1 MTVFEALTTSLV
13 VANTAAMAFE
23 HHGMSPASA
32 AFLESLNFVFVIA
45 FAAELLVK
53 LAGLGL
59 KEYFA
64 DTFNWFDFVIVL
76 VGVAELLFALGG
88 GAGAGALRAF
98 RLVRVL
104 RAAKVF
110 KSSRR
115 ARAFSEKLVLDVAA
129 ARDLACVAL
138 VFVFVFA
145 ILGMHIFGGAAPF
158 GGRPFGNHFDD
169 VFSASVAV
177 FEMLTASQ
185 WHDAAWRG
193 MDAAGPAAALYFAA
207 WMCVGHFLF
216 LDVLLAM
223 LAFNFARETSD
234 ERREREARDAA
245 GVGPGARDALARGRR
260 RERGRRPPAG
270 VLDAAG
276 GEVVAARMRRRGARE
291 FAKEVSRMKT
301 WLRQTDQAHFDD
313 SGGEEEDPGE
323 LLLLAEK
330 SRAGSSS
337 GGVLGA
343 FGGDAE
349 DFKTSKRSRGGS
361 RTPEKETQT
370 LDDGDDGGVFSAFN
384 VLSIRDPR
392 GDPRAAASLSEH
404 SGKSENPRA
413 ADPRETLLAALKA
426 GVAIPTTPTQVAEAE
441 ARAAASL
448 GRRRP
453 LDAFRAAGRSV
464 IAARRFAGEGWHDPS
479 ARENSA
485 RENVAKTTSHESRSG
500 ENANGSKKPNATV
513 TVSAPSLE
521 QGAPDSPNDALDL
534 AVIDPADPRGAAAG
548 GGDRAR
554 GAPAGRRRAAREPL
568 PKPRGS
574 GGGAPRRSSLPHQTP
589 TAHRGGQGARA
600 ARTRRGP
607 TRAAGAARRRTCF
620 LVPWRSGIIKG
631 RVVFGTRRA
640 YETPRGRP
648 KRAAPRRRETGFARD
663 ASAPRRG
670 GGGRRRPAAAE
681 RAKSARV
688 ERSG

>member
-1 MTVFEALTTSLV
+1 
-13 VANTAAMAFE
+13 
-23 HHGMSPASA
+23 
-32 AFLESLNFVFVIA
+32 
-45 FAAELLVK
+45 
-53 LAGLGL
+53 
-59 KEYFA
+59 
-64 DTFNWFDFVIVL
+64 
-76 VGVAELLFALGG
+76 
-88 GAGAGALRAF
+88 
-98 RLVRVL
+98 
-104 RAAKVF
+104 
-110 KSSRR
+110 
-115 ARAFSEKLVLDVAA
+115 
-129 ARDLACVAL
+129 
-138 VFVFVFA
+138 
-145 ILGMHIFGGAAPF
+145 MHIFGGAAPF
-158 GGRPFGNHFDD
+158 GGRPFGKHFDD

-245 GVGPGARDALARGRR
+245 GVGPGARDALGDADADGSEADARPR
-260 RERGRRPPAG
+260 G

-361 RTPEKETQT
+361 RTPEKEVQT

-453 LDAFRAAGRSV
+453 LDAFRAAGRASSPR
-464 IAARRFAGEGWHDPS
+464 AASRARGGTTRAHGKLR
-479 ARENSA
+479 ARKRREND
-485 RENVAKTTSHESRSG
+485 ESRVTFG
-500 ENANGSKKPNATV
+500 ENANGSKKPNAMV
-513 TVSAPSLE
+513 AVSAPSLE

-534 AVIDPADPRGAAAG
+534 AVIDPADLRGAAAEAAAIARAEARAG
-548 GGDRAR
+548 RGVAARAR
-554 GAPAGRRRAAREPL
+554 
-568 PKPRGS
+568 
-574 GGGAPRRSSLPHQTP
+574 
-589 TAHRGGQGARA
+589 
-600 ARTRRGP
+600 
-607 TRAAGAARRRTCF
+607 
-620 LVPWRSGIIKG
+620 
-631 RVVFGTRRA
+631 
-640 YETPRGRP
+640 
-648 KRAAPRRRETGFARD
+648 
-663 ASAPRRG
+663 
-670 GGGRRRPAAAE
+670 
-681 RAKSARV
+681 
-688 ERSG
+688 